1 MTPRMMIEELLLPG
15 AIRIEFQPIVTVSDD
30 GIELYALEALAR
42 GPRDTSMERPDV
54 LFEYA
59 RRKGEE
65 TTLDLICV
73 AQALAAAAG
82 LPSRPAISIN
92 IHGSTLS
99 SLPRFAATFLDLA
112 KLNGIAP
119 DRLMLEIVEH
129 RAPWAVESLRSTL
142 QELRHAGV
150 RIALDDLGVGA
161 SNYTLFVDCRPDH
174 IKIDRYLVKGCHDD
188 AYRIAVLRSI
198 VALGN
203 ACGAIPIAEGIE
215 FHEDLTTV
223 LELGITRVQG
233 WMFSRSLTPAET
245 ADSRFLKSTKG
256 TNIHEEESAARR

>member
-1 MTPRMMIEELLLPG
+1 VRVTPRPILDELFVPG
-15 AIRIEFQPIVTVSDD
+15 AIRVEFQPIVTISDD

-65 TTLDLICV
+65 TKVDLICV
-73 AQALAAAAG
+73 AEALAAAATFPG
-82 LPSRPAISIN
+82 NPMISIN

-99 SLPRFAATFLDLA
+99 SVPRFAAMFLDVA
-112 KLNGIAP
+112 MLNGIAP

-129 RAPWAVESLRSTL
+129 RSPWAIDSLQATL
-142 QELRHAGV
+142 RELRGAGV

-161 SNYTLFVDCRPDH
+161 SNYHLFVDCRPDH
-174 IKIDRYLVKGCHDD
+174 LKIDRYLVQGCHND

-198 VALGN
+198 VALGH
-203 ACGAIPIAEGIE
+203 ACGATPIAEGIE

-223 LELGITRVQG
+223 TELGITHVQG

-245 ADSRFLKSTKG
+245 ADSRFLKGTKG
-256 TNIHEEESAARR
+256 TK